1 MVQNEKV
8 FTGNISSGRQGA
20 GRRNVSG
27 PGLAGQVGFFDEGS
41 TKPEVPVIQL
51 GVGTVGR
58 ELIKKIMVWNRSENS
73 RPKYR
78 HVGFADRSGLLT
90 KKTGFSGGE
99 LEKVKKIKVTGDELA
114 KVYPKSAGNIGSLES
129 FLERLDSGVLV
140 DVTDAKKFDG
150 LYRMALDKG
159 WSVVLANKIP
169 LTGIEPE
176 EFSQLKSLGLRY
188 ETTVGAGLPVISTL
202 DHLKRHGEEFKEIAA
217 ILSGSLS
224 FILSR
229 VEVGVGLSQAVSEAK
244 DKGYTEPNPVED
256 LLGNDVARKTVIL
269 GRSLGLEVS
278 FDDIELK
285 PLVPLEDENSSHEF
299 LMAELEEAE
308 ESFSEKVKSARCRD
322 KRLRYVARINGK
334 GATVGLEE
342 VNRDGPLGQGISTAN
357 VVLFRTRN
365 YDDPPLIVQGPG
377 AGPEVTAGGVF
388 SDIKRCRARCS

>member
-1 MVQNEKV
+1 MIQNERV
-8 FTGNISSGRQGA
+8 FAGNRSSVNQESVRIG
-20 GRRNVSG
+20 SG
-27 PGLAGQVGFFDEGS
+27 LRLAGQGEFHDEGS
-41 TKPEVPVIQL
+41 KKPEVPVIQL

-58 ELIKKIMVWNRSENS
+58 ELVKKVTCWNHSEKS

-78 HVGFADRSGLLT
+78 YVGFADKSGLMT
-90 KKTGFSGGE
+90 KKTGFSEEE
-99 LEKVKKIKVTGDELA
+99 LEKVKKTKITGDELA
-114 KVYPKSAGNIGSLES
+114 EHYPESVDNIGALEPL
-129 FLERLDSGVLV
+129 LEHLDSGVLV

-169 LTGIEPE
+169 LTRIEPR
-176 EFSQLKSLGLRY
+176 EFDQLKSSGLRY

-224 FILSR
+224 FVLSR
-229 VEVGVGLSQAVSEAK
+229 VEGGVGLNQAVSEAK
-244 DKGYTEPNPVED
+244 DKGFTEPNPVED
-256 LLGNDVARKTVIL
+256 LLGQDVARKTVIL

-278 FDDIELK
+278 LEDIELD
-285 PLVPLEDENSSHEF
+285 PLVPLEEENPSHER
-299 LMAELEEAE
+299 LAAELEEADGG
-308 ESFSEKVKSARCRD
+308 FHEKVESARSRD
-322 KRLRYVARINGK
+322 NRLRYVARINGE
-334 GATVGLEE
+334 GPTVGLEE
-342 VNRDGPLGQGISTAN
+342 VSRDGPLGQGISTAN

-388 SDIKRCRARCS
+388 SDIKRCRAKA